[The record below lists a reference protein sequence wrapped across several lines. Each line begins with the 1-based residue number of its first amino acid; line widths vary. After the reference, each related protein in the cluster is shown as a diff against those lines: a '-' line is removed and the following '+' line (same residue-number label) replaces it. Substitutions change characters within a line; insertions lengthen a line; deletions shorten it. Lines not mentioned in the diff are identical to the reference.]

1 MVGRAIPLLVDIF
14 MTALA
19 GVRFHEELAGNFF
32 ASIDL
37 RRTGEKRAGGAI
49 AFAIHG
55 ERRKSGFWEGGVR
68 APAILGEM
76 GSRWRERGQQRDN
89 DYDAQSSMT

>member
-55 ERRKSGFWEGGVR
+55 EGGKRGILEAGVL
-68 APAILGEM
+68 APASFAEI